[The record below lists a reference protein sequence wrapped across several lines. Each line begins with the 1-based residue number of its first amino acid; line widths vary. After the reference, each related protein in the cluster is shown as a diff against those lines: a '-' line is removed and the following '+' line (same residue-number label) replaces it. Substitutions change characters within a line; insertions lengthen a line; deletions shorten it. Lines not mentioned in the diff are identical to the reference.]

1 MESAWNRNPMSGWH
15 LSRRMQTDP
24 RRGVRF
30 SVRGVRF
37 GVFEFDAQSRE
48 LWKNGRL
55 VAVRPQPLKLL
66 ALLLDQP
73 GEVVSREDIQR
84 ALWDSDTFIDFEQGM
99 NHAVRELRAAL
110 GDAAESPRFIQTLPR
125 RGYRFLGPVEKI
137 PADSPSAPPID
148 AAVIARDAIAPIEE
162 PMPSAPISPRR
173 RWPGVAAAAFA
184 VLAVTL
190 TAFLLTRNA
199 VPEQTSPALLAV
211 RPFVTPA
218 GDPISGVGLAHAIS
232 IRLGGVNVSL
242 VPISVSGA
250 DARRD
255 LAPQPNALAHVLGGE
270 IFRTGDDVTVMAHL
284 DGPQGARLWRE
295 SFRVRPD
302 QLFDVEG
309 VIAERVA
316 DSLRLRLAATDQER
330 LRRRYTSNGAAY
342 EEYLRGRG
350 ALVAYTPD
358 GARAAI
364 GSFERALTH
373 DPAFAPARAGLAMA
387 AADMHLRF
395 APSDEVE
402 QWGSRAEAEARAALN
417 LDADLADAHL
427 ARAAVARKREFDW
440 NTTIEASRRA
450 LVLNPNLEPAHLF
463 SAAAYYHLGYMDEA
477 RISLEKAR
485 RLGGPDVIEPQRIE
499 ALIALFSGDFAPA
512 RAHLE
517 AVSRLSSQA
526 IGDTYLA
533 LAYYY
538 SGSADRGRAMLEEL
552 AGAASASTSARA
564 GVVLASVLAAQ
575 GDVAG
580 ARQQLDLALRR
591 EYRDHHVAYGFGA
604 AHVQL
609 GDYDQGI
616 NWLRIAADTGFPCPP
631 FFERDPLLEP
641 LRRRAEYR
649 DLLAYVRHKRDTTL
663 STSHP

>member
-1 MESAWNRNPMSGWH
+1 MEPQLHDPLALVSTDASGECGGKIR
-15 LSRRMQTDP
+15 L
-24 RRGVRF
+24 VRE
-30 SVRGVRF
+30 VRF
-37 GVFEFDAQSRE
+37 GVFEFDSRSLE

-55 VAVRPQPLKLL
+55 VPVRPQPLKLL
-66 ALLLDQP
+66 ALLLEQP

-84 ALWDSDTFIDFEQGM
+84 ALWTSETFVDFEQGM
-99 NHAVRELRAAL
+99 NHAVRELRSAL

-125 RGYRFLGPVEKI
+125 RGYRFLAPVEKVAADG
-137 PADSPSAPPID
+137 PAAPID
-148 AAVIARDAIAPIEE
+148 PDTVARDAVAPLAE
-162 PMPSAPISPRR
+162 PVRPAASPRR
-173 RWPGVAAAAFA
+173 AWPRGAAAAA
-184 VLAVTL
+184 VVLALAMVTAAIL
-190 TAFLLTRNA
+190 ATRTDT
-199 VPEQTSPALLAV
+199 VPAATTSPLLAV

-232 IRLGGVNVSL
+232 IRLSGANVSL
-242 VPISVSGA
+242 VPLAGGGT
-250 DARRD
+250 DGRE
-255 LAPQPNALAHVLGGE
+255 LAPRPNVPAHVLGGE
-270 IFRTGDDVTVMAHL
+270 IARTGKEVTVVAYL
-284 DGPQGARLWRE
+284 DGPQGAQLWQE
-295 SFRVRPD
+295 SFRVQPD
-302 QLFDVEG
+302 QLFDVEA

-316 DSLRLRLAATDQER
+316 DTLRLRLAATDQEK
-330 LRRRYTSNGAAY
+330 LRRRYTSNGVAY
-342 EEYLRGRG
+342 EEYLRGR
-350 ALVAYTPD
+350 AQLVAYTPD

-373 DPAFAPARAGLAMA
+373 DPGFAPARAGLAMA

-395 APSDEVE
+395 APSGEVE
-402 QWGSRAEAEARAALN
+402 SWGSRAETEARAALN
-417 LDADLADAHL
+417 LDADLAEAHL

-485 RLGGPDVIEPQRIE
+485 RLGGPDVVEPQRIE

-517 AVSRLSSQA
+517 AVSRHSSQA

-552 AGAASASTSARA
+552 AGASSASTSARA
-564 GVVLASVLAAQ
+564 GVALAGVLAAQ
-575 GDVAG
+575 GNISG
-580 ARQQLDLALRR
+580 ARAQLDIVQRR

-604 AHVQL
+604 AHAQL
-609 GDYDQGI
+609 GDHDQAMT
-616 NWLRIAADTGFPCPP
+616 WLRIAADTGFPCLP

-641 LRRRAEYR
+641 LRRRTEYR
-649 DLLAYVRHKRDTTL
+649 DLVAYVRQKRESVL
-663 STSHP
+663 SAAQP